1 LKLKREN
8 NEGIKVS
15 ILQCSRRKKFGCN
28 FYLEFKTDSKGF
40 YVLDN
45 YSNIYNHRLFK
56 HDTGSTISPIILERI
71 KVLLPI
77 SRDIVALTKAINDEF
92 NTNFHRRT
100 IYYQT
105 RKITEKDQGKPTEDA
120 TNLIELLK
128 EDPNIKDGCLKVE
141 IKDNKLKSVCF
152 MTNQMK
158 DLLSTFND
166 VLVLDTTHKVN
177 RFNLPLF
184 DIAVINN
191 LGKTAICFLA
201 LLQDQKTSTF
211 VWALNHFKNQMQGNP
226 KVIFSDDDDALTKG
240 KLFLIDISLLFYLS
254 ELFFRFS

>member
-1 LKLKREN
+1 M
-8 NEGIKVS
+8 
-15 ILQCSRRKKFGCN
+15 QCSRRKKFGCN

-40 YVLDN
+40 YALDN
-45 YSNIYNHRLFK
+45 YSNIHNHRLFK

-211 VWALNHFKNQMQGNP
+211 V
-226 KVIFSDDDDALTKG
+226 
-240 KLFLIDISLLFYLS
+240 
-254 ELFFRFS
+254 